1 MGLTPPQS
9 AMAFQSQQ
17 EQRFSRPS
25 TSSLTSP
32 AVPGTPLPY
41 IDEGC
46 GLPDNN
52 SNKPASGWGNSTP
65 ALGTERSGDKDDPV
79 LGWSS
84 GVPVN
89 VSMPS
94 EPGQSSRKSTA
105 PVDASAAVI
114 VGKTGD
120 WKRLSTPV
128 HQNYLGSF
136 SPAMTPSL
144 RPVSSSFS
152 PALTPLKEVMA
163 PDIESERKSS
173 RAHGSRNQDSAGSS
187 RKMSREQW
195 KRTRKSMNSP
205 GSVLNSFLSEDLRQE
220 RRTVLACFPSHVIHV
235 AHAGMPFLTFTTH
248 RLRALHR
255 LKFSLRWFNCER
267 RMYER
272 STAGQKRGLAPGVA
286 AIEKYIVQSLWM
298 NTRL

>member
-1 MGLTPPQS
+1 
-9 AMAFQSQQ
+9 MAFQSQQ

-52 SNKPASGWGNSTP
+52 ANKPASGWGNSTP

-84 GVPVN
+84 GVLVN
-89 VSMPS
+89 VSTPS
-94 EPGQSSRKSTA
+94 EPGQSSRRSTA

-114 VGKTGD
+114 VGKTGN

-136 SPAMTPSL
+136 SPAITPSL

-195 KRTRKSMNSP
+195 KRTRKTMNSP

-255 LKFSLRWFNCER
+255 LKFSLRCPNCAR

-272 STAGQKRGLAPGVA
+272 STAGQKRG
-286 AIEKYIVQSLWM
+286 
-298 NTRL
+298 